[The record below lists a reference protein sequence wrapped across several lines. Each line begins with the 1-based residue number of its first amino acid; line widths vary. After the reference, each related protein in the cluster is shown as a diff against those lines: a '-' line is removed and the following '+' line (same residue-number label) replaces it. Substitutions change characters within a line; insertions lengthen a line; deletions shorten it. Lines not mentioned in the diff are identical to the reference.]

1 MRVAPYVLAAALT
14 GTMAGCGRSADLDTH
29 PIREPEYGYVTP
41 YGYSPSRSSSSY
53 SSSGR
58 STSKWDF
65 YRNYRG
71 NLHPG
76 PESYP

>member
-1 MRVAPYVLAAALT
+1 MRVALYGLAAALA
-14 GTMAGCGRSADLDTH
+14 GTMAGCGQDLDTH
-29 PIREPEYGYVTP
+29 PIREPEFGYVAAYGYTP
-41 YGYSPSRSSSSY
+41 PSSGY

-58 STSKWDF
+58 SDSKWDY

-71 NLHPG
+71 RLHPG